1 MGKNLTQ
8 QKRGKGSPTYKS
20 PSFRFIGDVK
30 YSPLRAN
37 SPKIVGKVVDILHS
51 TGHTAPIAKVM
62 FESSE
67 ELLIAPYGI
76 KTGDI
81 IEHGQ
86 EATVKEGNITM
97 LKNMPEGTTVFNI
110 ESMPGDGGKFVRSS
124 GTYAKIK
131 SKMGNKIQVMLP
143 SQKVRDFNPECRAS
157 IGIVAGSGRTEKPVL
172 KAGNMWHKMAAR
184 NKLYPRVSALAMNA
198 VDHPYGGSRTSKKG
212 KVTIARRNAPPGA
225 KVGLIRPRRTGR
237 R

>member
-8 QKRGKGSPTYKS
+8 QKRGKGSLTYKS
-20 PSFRFIGDVK
+20 PSFRFIGDVRYK
-30 YSPLRAN
+30 ALSPETT
-37 SPKIVGKVVDILHS
+37 KETGVVVDIVHS

-62 FESSE
+62 FGTEES
-67 ELLIAPYGI
+67 LLIAPHGL

-81 IEHGQ
+81 IENGEQ
-86 EATVKEGNITM
+86 AQVKEGNILT
-97 LKNMPEGTTVFNI
+97 LKDIPEGANVFNI
-110 ESMPGDGGKFVRSS
+110 ESQPGDGGKFVRSS
-124 GTYAKIK
+124 GTYAKIQ
-131 SKMGNKIQVMLP
+131 SKMNGKIQIMLP
-143 SQKVRDFNPECRAS
+143 SRKVRDFDPMCKAS
-157 IGIVAGSGRTEKPVL
+157 VGIVAGSGRIEKPFV
-172 KAGNMWHKMAAR
+172 KAGKRWHKMNAR

-198 VDHPYGGSRTSKKG
+198 VDHPFGGSRTSKKG